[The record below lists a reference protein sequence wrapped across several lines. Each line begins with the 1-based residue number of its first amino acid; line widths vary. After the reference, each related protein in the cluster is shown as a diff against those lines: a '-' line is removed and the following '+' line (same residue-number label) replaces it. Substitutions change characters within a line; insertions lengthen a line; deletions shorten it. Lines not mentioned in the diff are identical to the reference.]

1 MKHVRIYLPKRGK
14 LDLPGTT
21 LARHGR
27 DTGWRMQVD
36 GNEAIETGLL
46 RNCVSLLLSVGLFVT
61 QPGVSLKSGK

>member
-36 GNEAIETGLL
+36 SQPIDTGLL